1 MSSVPLQLA
10 APSPRTGLVCCLLF
24 VVSGWPAIAHAQPAA
39 PETDKTGTNPLV
51 LSYTI
56 QAVNEY
62 YVLADGDDHNVLK
75 LKFAVPFGGSRA
87 NVNLTVPISTSN
99 TGHAALPGGSD
110 GPITAPPPLG
120 ATHAGTAT
128 GLGDIA
134 LKASYIPYFNAKRKF
149 GVLLAVELGFTTATE
164 AVMGTGKNTLMPSL
178 TAVFFPARNTIFAPV
193 YKQTNSYS
201 GDPTRGDL
209 NQGAIDLY
217 LVRMFNGGKTY
228 LNLDPQ
234 LIFDYEGDTFSFL
247 LETTVG
253 FTLSK
258 QKGLTLTIT
267 PGFPISGTEPYDFL
281 FKAGIKK
288 VF

>member
-1 MSSVPLQLA
+1 MSTVPIVCAALLLLGARPALA
-10 APSPRTGLVCCLLF
+10 QA
-24 VVSGWPAIAHAQPAA
+24 PAA
-39 PETDKTGTNPLV
+39 AALDKTGTNPLV
-51 LSYTI
+51 LRYTL
-56 QAVNEY
+56 QPQNEY
-62 YVLADGDDHNVLK
+62 YVLTDDFNHNILK
-75 LKFAVPFGGSRA
+75 LKAAVPFGGSRA
-87 NVNLTVPISTSN
+87 NLNLTVPIATSN
-99 TGHAALPGGSD
+99 TSHASLPGGSD

-120 ATHAGTAT
+120 GAPSGTQT

-164 AVMGTGKNTLMPSL
+164 TVMGTGKNTLMPSV

-234 LIFDYEGDTFSFL
+234 LIFDYENDTTSFL
-247 LETTVG
+247 LETTLG
-253 FTLSK
+253 ISLSRER
-258 QKGLTLTIT
+258 GLTLTIT
-267 PGFPISGTEPYDFL
+267 PGFPISGTKPYDFL